1 MPNLSQTCMGKQAAF
16 RYYAIII
23 IFNENMKRKV
33 VFLVDKKEKPASPIN
48 EQENEQEVATPAKSS
63 FDTSNL
69 MKFISIFALLVAIYH
84 FFNAKFMFWALDQ
97 HKAIHLGSGL
107 ILVFLLSTKNKSTP
121 YKIFSYLLAI
131 LSAGVAIYTAV
142 NYYAIQGRITP
153 SDADLI
159 LGILTVLLVL
169 EGTRRSWGPIIPC
182 IVIIAMAYAAFGNY
196 LPGIF
201 YHGGL
206 SIKRIIPYICT
217 NFTGIYGSLSSSG
230 AMEVFMF
237 VLLGCLLEASGG
249 IDFFMKISKGIG
261 SRFRSGPAQTAV
273 IASGCMGT
281 ISGSIA
287 ANVVTTGSITIPM
300 MIKTGYSKEFAGAVE
315 TCASTGGQLM
325 PPVMGVAAF
334 LIASSTSLPYITICK
349 MALYPALVYFLY
361 LCFSIQVKALKL
373 HLQKGERISE
383 TKQAFKENG
392 HLLLFLPVLIYLLS
406 KSTPPATAAFWTCV
420 TLIGLVAIKKLF
432 TCKGDLHRFFVEMK
446 EFLYLGFKDGA
457 IQGTKIGLILA
468 CLGIMVEIF
477 VITGFAQ
484 KMSFQMIELS
494 GGILPLLLFYVA
506 LTCILFGMGMPTTGA
521 YLVVS
526 VLAAPALVTYGIP
539 LAAAHF
545 FVFYYGLMASV
556 TPPVGVG
563 AIVASG
569 ISNGNYLRTAIEATK
584 LALPGFALPVF
595 FIYRPEILWID
606 AGFIGAT
613 LAFLSAL
620 IACICVAVLLERF
633 YLTNLRIWQ
642 AVVLLGILALTID
655 PGAMTSLIGI
665 AAFAALTFV
674 QYRQYLKEYDQ
685 NAPAIPQNT
694 APIKTK
700 KAK

>member
-1 MPNLSQTCMGKQAAF
+1 MTNQ
-16 RYYAIII
+16 
-23 IFNENMKRKV
+23 
-33 VFLVDKKEKPASPIN
+33 EKPASQIEKQIE
-48 EQENEQEVATPAKSS
+48 EQPAQEVQTTPKGN
-63 FDTSNL
+63 FDTSFV
-69 MKFISIFALLVAIYH
+69 MKFISIFALVVAVYH
-84 FFNAKFMFWALDQ
+84 FLNARFMFWALDQ
-97 HKAIHLGSGL
+97 HKAIHLGTGL
-107 ILVFLLSTKNKSTP
+107 VLVFLLSTKNKSKF
-121 YKIFSYLLAI
+121 YKIISYALAA
-131 LSAGVAIYTAV
+131 LSAGVAIYTAM
-142 NYYAIQGRITP
+142 NYYAIQARITP
-153 SDADLI
+153 NDADLI
-159 LGILTVLLVL
+159 LGILTILLVL
-169 EGTRRSWGPIIPC
+169 EGTRRSWGPIIPA
-182 IVIIAMAYAAFGNY
+182 IVILAIAYAAFGNY

-206 SIKRIIPYICT
+206 RLSRIVAYICT

-361 LCFSIQVKALKL
+361 LCFSIQIKALKL
-373 HLQKGERISE
+373 HLPKGEKVSE

-406 KSTPPATAAFWTCV
+406 ISTPPAIAAFWTCV
-420 TLIGLVAIKKLF
+420 TLIGLVAAKKLV
-432 TCKGDLHRFFVEMK
+432 TCKGDMQRFFVEMK
-446 EFLYLGFKDGA
+446 TFLYLGFKDGA

-526 VLAAPALVTYGIP
+526 ILAAPALVTYGIP

-569 ISNGNYLRTAIEATK
+569 LSGGSYMKTALEATR

-606 AGFIGAT
+606 AGFIDAT

-620 IACICVAVLLERF
+620 IACACVAVLLERF
-633 YLTNLRIWQ
+633 YLTRLRIWQ
-642 AVVLLGILALTID
+642 AAVLLGILALTID
-655 PGAMTSLIGI
+655 PGALTSIIGVT
-665 AAFAALTFV
+665 AFVVLTFI
-674 QYRQYLKEYDQ
+674 QYKQYQNEYDL
-685 NAPAIPQNT
+685 NAPPILQNQ
-694 APIKTK
+694 P

>member
-1 MPNLSQTCMGKQAAF
+1 MV
-16 RYYAIII
+16 
-23 IFNENMKRKV
+23 E
-33 VFLVDKKEKPASPIN
+33 KEKPAVIS
-48 EQENEQEVATPAKSS
+48 EEAVETPTKSS
-63 FDTSNL
+63 FDTSKL
-69 MKFISIFALLVAIYH
+69 MKFISIFALIVAVYH
-84 FFNAKFMFWALDQ
+84 FFNARFMFWALDQ
-97 HKAIHLGSGL
+97 HKAIHLGSALVL
-107 ILVFLLSTKNKSTP
+107 IFLLSTKDKSKL
-121 YKIFSYLLAI
+121 YKITSYILAI
-131 LSAGVAIYTAV
+131 LSAGVAIYTAA
-142 NYYAIQGRITP
+142 NYYGIQARITP
-153 SDADLI
+153 SNADLV

-169 EGTRRSWGPIIPC
+169 EGTRRSWGPIIPI
-182 IVIIAMAYAAFGNY
+182 IVILAIAYAAFGNY

-206 SIKRIIPYICT
+206 NASRIIAYICT

-287 ANVVTTGSITIPM
+287 ANVVTTGAITIPM
-300 MIKTGYSKEFAGAVE
+300 MVKTGYSKEFAGAVE

-349 MALYPALVYFLY
+349 MALYPALVYYLY
-361 LCFSIQVKALKL
+361 LCFSIQIKALKL
-373 HLQKGERISE
+373 HLPKGEAISE

-406 KSTPPATAAFWTCV
+406 QSTPPAIAAFWTCIA
-420 TLIGLVAIKKLF
+420 LMALVATKKLIV
-432 TCKGDLHRFFVEMK
+432 CKGDFHRFFVEMK

-468 CLGIMVEIF
+468 CLGIMVEVF

-494 GGILPLLLFYVA
+494 GGILALLLFYVA

-526 VLAAPALVTYGIP
+526 ILAAPALVNFGIP

-569 ISNGNYLRTAIEATK
+569 ISGGNYMRTAIEATK

-606 AGFIGAT
+606 AGFIDAT
-613 LAFLSAL
+613 LAFLSSL
-620 IACICVAVLLERF
+620 IACVCVSILMERF
-633 YLTNLRIWQ
+633 YLTKLRIWQ
-642 AVVLLGILALTID
+642 AVVLLGIMVLTID
-655 PGAMTSLIGI
+655 PGALTSIIGI
-665 AAFAALTFV
+665 VAFGALTFI
-674 QYRQYLKEYDQ
+674 QYKQYLKEYDQ
-685 NAPAIPQNT
+685 SAPPIPQNSF
-694 APIKTK
+694 KLK